1 MTGSL
6 NDNPR
11 LERSVNLF
19 NGLTQWVQCM
29 VLSRSTPQQ
38 RAEVIVK
45 LIDVT
50 KVNPPLFLFF
60 LPFHRAYFWRTRCH
74 WRFFFTKTKIK
85 SFSSFFFLWRCKTQ
99 KLKELR
105 NFNSLMAVVGG
116 LSHSSL
122 ARLTRTASRIPPDS
136 QRALAELTEFLSSSS
151 NFSNYRRA
159 LQECKGFKIPIL

>member
-1 MTGSL
+1 MLYSSVLPLHQFQDYKQYAVTGSL

-50 KVNPPLFLFF
+50 KVK
-60 LPFHRAYFWRTRCH
+60 R
-74 WRFFFTKTKIK
+74 KITNICNEHIK
-85 SFSSFFFLWRCKTQ
+85 NQ
-99 KLKELR
+99 YY
-105 NFNSLMAVVGG
+105 
-116 LSHSSL
+116 
-122 ARLTRTASRIPPDS
+122 
-136 QRALAELTEFLSSSS
+136 Q
-151 NFSNYRRA
+151 
-159 LQECKGFKIPIL
+159 

>member
-1 MTGSL
+1 MRCVQFQDYKQYAITGSL

-50 KVNPPLFLFF
+50 KVIN
-60 LPFHRAYFWRTRCH
+60 
-74 WRFFFTKTKIK
+74 K
-85 SFSSFFFLWRCKTQ
+85 
-99 KLKELR
+99 R
-105 NFNSLMAVVGG
+105 N
-116 LSHSSL
+116 
-122 ARLTRTASRIPPDS
+122 
-136 QRALAELTEFLSSSS
+136 
-151 NFSNYRRA
+151 
-159 LQECKGFKIPIL
+159 

>member
-1 MTGSL
+1 MNSIKFLILRLLRQFQDYKQYAVTGSL

-50 KVNPPLFLFF
+50 KVKTKSISNQHVISIHSDCNYQHTEIEGTEKLQLADG
-60 LPFHRAYFWRTRCH
+60 RRWRTE
-74 WRFFFTKTKIK
+74 
-85 SFSSFFFLWRCKTQ
+85 SQLLGS
-99 KLKELR
+99 
-105 NFNSLMAVVGG
+105 FNSDV
-116 LSHSSL
+116 LSRS
-122 ARLTRTASRIPPDS
+122 
-136 QRALAELTEFLSSSS
+136 
-151 NFSNYRRA
+151 
-159 LQECKGFKIPIL
+159 G

>member
-1 MTGSL
+1 MVQFQDYKQYAVTGSL

-50 KVNPPLFLFF
+50 KVKNKYTFF
-60 LPFHRAYFWRTRCH
+60 KFIHCNYHFINTETEGA
-74 WRFFFTKTKIK
+74 
-85 SFSSFFFLWRCKTQ
+85 Q
-99 KLKELR
+99 KLQLIDGR
-105 NFNSLMAVVGG
+105 
-116 LSHSSL
+116 
-122 ARLTRTASRIPPDS
+122 RWW
-136 QRALAELTEFLSSSS
+136 TE
-151 NFSNYRRA
+151 
-159 LQECKGFKIPIL
+159 P

>member
-1 MTGSL
+1 MIKKWEKISQQFQDYKQYAVTGSL

-50 KVNPPLFLFF
+50 KVNTKLF
-60 LPFHRAYFWRTRCH
+60 H
-74 WRFFFTKTKIK
+74 W
-85 SFSSFFFLWRCKTQ
+85 Q
-99 KLKELR
+99 KVK
-105 NFNSLMAVVGG
+105 
-116 LSHSSL
+116 
-122 ARLTRTASRIPPDS
+122 P
-136 QRALAELTEFLSSSS
+136 
-151 NFSNYRRA
+151 
-159 LQECKGFKIPIL
+159 